1 MNSVIHS
8 VNEFVNRSICYGI
21 WSKVWYIIF
30 GDTRCSMIKRTLEKS
45 IDISITSVVDNSIY
59 QKLQKY
65 EFIEQN

>member
-8 VNEFVNRSICYGI
+8 VNEIVNRSICYNV
-21 WSKVWYIIF
+21 WSKAWYIIF
-30 GDTRCSMIKRTLEKS
+30 GDTRCSMIKTTLGVP
-45 IDISITSVVDNSIY
+45 IDISITSVVDNSVY